1 MFYATWLAVSVYL
14 IAQSVQP
21 RQSRLRGWSMVLLV
35 STLIAALVVSG
46 WLDPIGVTLILG
58 AFYMAFVIVVSIAEA
73 SFGAGQKN
81 YLRTALWVS
90 ITLILSLLLEV
101 LLQDNRSAVVSLS
114 TVIAVLLYVDS
125 TPDELKWGARLNW
138 YSFAISLCIA
148 GILFW
153 ARSA

>member
-1 MFYATWLAVSVYL
+1 MLYATWLAVSVYL

-35 STLIAALVVSG
+35 VTLIAALELTGRFDSI
-46 WLDPIGVTLILG
+46 LLTLILS
-58 AFYMAFVIVVSIAEA
+58 ALYMAFVIAVSIIEA
-73 SFGAGQKN
+73 SFGGGQKN
-81 YLRTALWVS
+81 YLRAALWVS
-90 ITLILSLLLEV
+90 ITLMLSLLLEV
-101 LLQDNRSAVVSLS
+101 LLQDNHSAVVSLS
-114 TVIAVLLYVDS
+114 TIIAVLLYVDS
-125 TPDELKWGARLNW
+125 PDELNWGARLNW